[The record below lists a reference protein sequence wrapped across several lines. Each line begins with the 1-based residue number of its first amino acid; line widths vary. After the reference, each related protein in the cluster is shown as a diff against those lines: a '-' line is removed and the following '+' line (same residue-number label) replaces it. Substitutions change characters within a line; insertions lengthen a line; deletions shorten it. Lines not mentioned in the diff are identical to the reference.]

1 MKSASAAAPSIP
13 PVTVVCTLGRGSM
26 DRHSQHLSAALSP
39 RCPVL
44 VSDIYQRAAEQFAV
58 PAWSRRALRSAWA
71 QRRFVAAARAT
82 VGALHLPNHHLARYG
97 PQLKR
102 PYVVTVHDLI
112 RQSDAQ
118 GRTVHI
124 HAPTRR
130 DRRLL
135 AADREGILQ
144 AAGIVAVSHHTAR
157 EVRRELDVDDDRVQ
171 VVYPGIDHDLFQPA
185 AAPRPLEER
194 YVLFVGSEHPRK
206 NLTGLL
212 QAFSELKRRRRT
224 GEQLRL
230 VKIGA
235 PGGREAP
242 YRAQTLRTVTRLGL
256 EGEVI
261 FTGRVA
267 DEDLPVW
274 YTHAECLVL
283 ASYAEGFGLP
293 PLEAM
298 ACGCPVIVS
307 RAGALPEVAGPAAL
321 TVEADDTREIANALE
336 AVLRRADLR
345 DALRRRGPLHAARFT
360 WRRAAERTL
369 NAHRRFL
376 HTGAPS

>member
-1 MKSASAAAPSIP
+1 
-13 PVTVVCTLGRGSM
+13 
-26 DRHSQHLSAALSP
+26 
-39 RCPVL
+39 VL

-58 PAWSRRALRSAWA
+58 PAYSRRALRSASA
-71 QRRFVAAARAT
+71 QRRFLAAARAT
-82 VGALHLPNHHLARYG
+82 AGALHLPNHHLARYG

-144 AAGIVAVSHHTAR
+144 AAGIIAVSHHTAR
-157 EVRRELDVDDDRVQ
+157 DMRRELGISDERVE
-171 VVYPGIDHDLFQPA
+171 VVYPGIDHDLFAPA
-185 AAPRPLEER
+185 ATPRPLQDR
-194 YVLFVGSEHPRK
+194 AVLFVGSEHPRK
-206 NLTGLL
+206 NLMGLL
-212 QAFSELKRRRRT
+212 EAFGELKRRHV
-224 GEQLRL
+224 GQQLRL
-230 VKIGA
+230 VKVGA

-283 ASYAEGFGLP
+283 ASHAEGFGLP

-307 RAGALPEVAGPAAL
+307 RSGALPEVAGPAAL
-321 TVEADDTREIANALE
+321 AVEADDAREIANALQ
-336 AVLRRADLR
+336 AVLTRADLR